1 MKNVAM
7 GFVDYKKGDQ
17 TMKLND
23 YVKWTGNTCAKLES
37 TLMDN
42 IHMLLGLVT
51 EVAELSDQ
59 VKKNIAYKKNIDWIN
74 AKEEIGDIMYYLSSF
89 CRINN
94 FDLEEILDTNV
105 QKLESRYPNKFTE
118 YHALNRNLS
127 KERKILEK

>member
-1 MKNVAM
+1 MN
-7 GFVDYKKGDQ
+7 
-17 TMKLND
+17 LND

-37 TLMDN
+37 KLMDN
-42 IHMLLGLVT
+42 IHMLFGMAT
-51 EVAELSDQ
+51 EIGELQD
-59 VKKNIAYKKNIDWIN
+59 VFKKNIAYKKNIDWIN
-74 AKEEIGDIMYYLSSF
+74 IEEEIGDIFFYAASF

-94 FDLEEILDTNV
+94 LDLEKIIDTNV

>member
-1 MKNVAM
+1 
-7 GFVDYKKGDQ
+7 
-17 TMKLND
+17 MKLNS
-23 YVKWTGNTCAKLES
+23 YVNWTGNTCAKLES
-37 TLMDN
+37 TLIDN
-42 IHMLLGLVT
+42 VHMLLGMTT
-51 EVAELSDQ
+51 EIGELQDIF
-59 VKKNIAYKKNIDWIN
+59 KKYIAYKKEIDWVN
-74 AKEEIGDIMYYLSSF
+74 AKEELGDLLFYIASF

>member
-1 MKNVAM
+1 MIK
-7 GFVDYKKGDQ
+7 DIKQ
-17 TMKLND
+17 MKLND
-23 YVKWTGNTCAKLES
+23 YVKWTKNTCAKLDS

-42 IHMLLGLVT
+42 LHMIMGLAT
-51 EVAELSDQ
+51 EIGELSDQ

-94 FDLEEILDTNV
+94 FDLEEILETNV
-105 QKLESRYPNKFTE
+105 KKLESRYPNKFTE
-118 YHALNRNLS
+118 YHALNRDLP